1 MSRVLVFASIAALSI
16 CPEGMRR
23 KGLARLERALCFGDI
38 GMAPAS
44 RFRAITL
51 IRKQRMS
58 GLGHRSSTVSGQKSR
73 FLPTHPSNHAGL
85 RADFQKLLWWHVFSL
100 RCLS

>member
-1 MSRVLVFASIAALSI
+1 
-16 CPEGMRR
+16 MRR

-58 GLGHRSSTVSGQKSR
+58 GLGQDVLGWLIVG
-73 FLPTHPSNHAGL
+73 FVAAFILY
-85 RADFQKLLWWHVFSL
+85 
-100 RCLS
+100 

>member
-23 KGLARLERALCFGDI
+23 KGLTRLERALCFGDI

-58 GLGHRSSTVSGQKSR
+58 GLGQDVLGWLIVG
-73 FLPTHPSNHAGL
+73 FVAAFILY
-85 RADFQKLLWWHVFSL
+85 
-100 RCLS
+100 